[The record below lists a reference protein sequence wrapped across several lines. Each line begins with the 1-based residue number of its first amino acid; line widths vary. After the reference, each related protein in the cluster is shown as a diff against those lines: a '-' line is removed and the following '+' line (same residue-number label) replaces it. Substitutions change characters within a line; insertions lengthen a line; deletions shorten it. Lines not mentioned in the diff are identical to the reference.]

1 MIDTAVIIV
10 LTYLNNT
17 SRLHIKMAKIKLETV
32 ELNKK
37 PPETLVLDLW
47 NVKIQTKQEFRN
59 IIEKI
64 PTYNI
69 HEDSVS
75 VRDKK
80 NLT

>member
-1 MIDTAVIIV
+1 
-10 LTYLNNT
+10 
-17 SRLHIKMAKIKLETV
+17 MAKIKLETV

-80 NLT
+80 ISHRYLA